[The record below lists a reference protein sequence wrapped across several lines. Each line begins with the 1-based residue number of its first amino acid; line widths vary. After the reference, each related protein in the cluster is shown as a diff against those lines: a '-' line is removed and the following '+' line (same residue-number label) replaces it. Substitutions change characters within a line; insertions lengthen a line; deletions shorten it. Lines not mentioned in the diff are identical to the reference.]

1 MNFKPYALTI
11 EDVLQYLN
19 SDPNA
24 GLSDEEAAKR
34 LLRYP
39 YNEIPKNRPK
49 SKGRILFDQFA
60 DPIIYILIGAT
71 VLAFFLKDWQ
81 EGIAILV
88 VILITVLIGFF
99 MELQA
104 VKSLESLRKIGQ
116 TNAQVIRSGKNAKIR
131 ASELVPGDILLLE
144 VGDII
149 TADARLIQT
158 ENLMVKESV
167 LTGESIAVEKSTEV
181 LMATS
186 ILTEQKNMVF
196 KGTLVSGGNGKA
208 IATATGVQTELGK
221 IQQMGLNIK
230 EERTPL
236 EKKMAEL
243 TRWLIG
249 LTIVLTVL
257 IIITGYLRGNDFI
270 LMVEIAVALA
280 VATIPEGLPIVATI
294 ALARG
299 MLRLSKKQ
307 VIIKNLEA
315 VETLGATNIIFT
327 DKTGTLTED
336 HLKVHTILTAEKS
349 RSNVYGESNA
359 TLEIFD
365 EDPVFH
371 GIILAGILCNDVAP
385 SNTTQHGDAID
396 MALHEFAR
404 FKHYEPTEIQKT
416 YPEKMQLPFNTNR
429 KMMATVHQVNDGF
442 ITYAK
447 GAFESIITHC
457 GSLSEEDVVLVH
469 GHKEQWVKR
478 VNELASKGLRT
489 LAFAYKKSKKPPNVE
504 DFLTGLTFMGV
515 VGFMD
520 PAREDVKPIIKVYN
534 KAGIKVVMLTGD
546 HPGTAQKIAE
556 EVGILMP
563 NTPGKKVLRGE
574 NLGNLDIVDRKM
586 AKQILDTTVFAR
598 VVPEQKLKLVAFYQK
613 HHNIV
618 GMIGDGINDVPA
630 IQKADIGI
638 AMGIRG
644 TEAAREA
651 ADMIL
656 KNDKFTAIELAI
668 RQGRIIYQNIRQFVV
683 YLLSS
688 NLAEIISV
696 GFAALLN
703 LPSPLLPLQILF
715 LNLVTDIFPALALGL
730 GKGEEGIMGM
740 PPRKSDEPIMTRI
753 HWYDTVTY
761 GLSISAAVLGI
772 TGYSY
777 FILKLSPSTIN
788 NLAFYTLI
796 LAQLLNVF
804 NIPKRTAS
812 FFRNEVTTNG
822 WVWAALVLC
831 TVLTLG
837 AASVKPIAEALSLVH
852 LSLHEYGLILLFA
865 FGSLLVAQFV
875 KRASGFFVLRPNG
888 II

>member
-11 EDVLQYLN
+11 EDVLLYLK
-19 SDPNA
+19 SDPYL
-24 GLSDEEAAKR
+24 GLPEEEATKR
-34 LLRYP
+34 HLRYP
-39 YNEIPKNRPK
+39 KNEIPKNRPK
-49 SKGRILFDQFA
+49 SKWRILLDQLA

-71 VLAFFLKDWQ
+71 VLAFFLRDWQ

-104 VKSLESLRKIGQ
+104 VKSLESLRKLGQ
-116 TNAQVIRSGKNAKIR
+116 TQAQVIRSGKIDLIR
-131 ASELVPGDILLLE
+131 ATELVPGDILLLE

-149 TADARLIQT
+149 TADARLIQA
-158 ENLMVKESV
+158 ENLRVKESA
-167 LTGESIAVEKSTEV
+167 LTGESVAVEKSPEV
-181 LMATS
+181 LIDKSSLAD
-186 ILTEQKNMVF
+186 QKNMVF
-196 KGTLVSGGNGKA
+196 KGTLVSEGNGKA
-208 IATATGVQTELGK
+208 IVTATGLQTELGK
-221 IQQMGLNIK
+221 IQQLGLNSN

-243 TRWLIG
+243 TKWLIE

-257 IIITGYLRGNDFI
+257 IILTGYIRGNDFI

-299 MLRLSKKQ
+299 MLRLAKRQ

-336 HLKVHTILTAEKS
+336 HLKVHTLLTVD
-349 RSNVYGESNA
+349 RSLSNAYGENEDS
-359 TLEIFD
+359 LDIVKKDPIFQ
-365 EDPVFH
+365 EL
-371 GIILAGILCNDVAP
+371 ILAGVLCNDITLT
-385 SNTTQHGDAID
+385 NTKRPGDAID
-396 MALHEFAR
+396 TALLEFAN
-404 FKHYEPTEIQKT
+404 FAGLDPVEIQKA
-416 YPEKMQLPFNTNR
+416 YPEKLQLPFNTER

-442 ITYAK
+442 VTYAK
-447 GAFESIITHC
+447 GAFESIMAHC
-457 GSLSEEDVVLVH
+457 GSQFKEEGAIDP
-469 GHKEQWVKR
+469 GHKKR
-478 VNELASKGLRT
+478 WADRVDALAAHGFRT
-489 LAFAYKKSKKPPNVE
+489 LAFAFNKSKKPPNAE
-504 DFLTGLTFMGV
+504 DFLAELTFLGV
-515 VGFMD
+515 IGFID
-520 PAREDVKPIIKVYN
+520 APRKDVKPIIKIYK

-546 HPGTAQKIAE
+546 HPGTARKIAE
-556 EVGILMP
+556 EVGILKP
-563 NTPGKKVLRGE
+563 NAPSWKIIRGE
-574 NLGNLDIVDRKM
+574 KLGNLDKVEKKM
-586 AKQILDTTVFAR
+586 AYQILNATVFAR
-598 VVPEQKLKLVAFYQK
+598 VVPEQKFNLIAYYQK

-630 IQKADIGI
+630 IRKADIGI

-656 KNDKFTAIELAI
+656 KNDQFTAIELAI

-696 GFAALLN
+696 GLAALLN
-703 LPSPLLPLQILF
+703 LPAPLLPLQILF

-740 PPRKSDEPIMTRI
+740 PPRKSDEPILTKR
-753 HWYDTVTY
+753 HWYDMVIY

-777 FILKLSPSTIN
+777 FVLRLPTATIN

-804 NIPKRTAS
+804 NIPKRSTS
-812 FFRNEVTTNG
+812 FFRNEVTMNG
-822 WVWAALVLC
+822 WVWWALVLC
-831 TVLTLG
+831 IALTLG
-837 AASVKPIAEALSLVH
+837 AAATKPIAAALSLVQ
-852 LSLHEYGLILLFA
+852 LSLLEYGLIGLFA
-865 FGSLLVAQFV
+865 FGSLLTAQII
-875 KRASGFFVLRPNG
+875 KRAGGFFIPGRD
-888 II
+888 